1 VRNDNDIQP
10 CFRTQQQ
17 AAQGLSVRNTR

>member
-10 CFRTQQQ
+10 CFRTQQ
-17 AAQGLSVRNTR
+17 